1 MPIDNLVF
9 LSADEVAQIAA
20 RWGTPL
26 YVYDEAT
33 ILRQAALALAF
44 QAPFGLTVRFA
55 MKANPNPA
63 ILEVLDEAGVRFD
76 ASSGYEAE
84 VALRAAISPDKLMIT
99 TQEMPKKLAA
109 LGKLGVKFNASSLH
123 QLEEFGKLFPSSCV
137 GVRINPG
144 IGSGHS
150 HKTTTAGPNAS
161 FGIWHEYIPEM
172 LDIARRWDLT
182 IYRIHTHVGSGADPT
197 VWLRASELSLRQIS
211 HLPDVTHLDLGGGFK
226 VRRMSYEE
234 PTDLQAVSK
243 VVAEEVRKFHE
254 QSGRQ
259 LHLEIEPG
267 TFLVANAG
275 SLLTTIQDMSDTGP
289 DGYRFLKLDCGM
301 DGILRPSLYGAQH
314 PMVVVNDS
322 ARSEEYVVVGH
333 CCEAG
338 DLLTPSPNDPENLEP
353 RLLGEAAI
361 GDRLVIE
368 GVGAYCAH
376 MSAHG
381 YNSFPVPREIM
392 RREEGGFVQ
401 V

>member
-150 HKTTTAGPNAS
+150 HKTTTAGP
-161 FGIWHEYIPEM
+161 
-172 LDIARRWDLT
+172 T
-182 IYRIHTHVGSGADPT
+182 
-197 VWLRASELSLRQIS
+197 
-211 HLPDVTHLDLGGGFK
+211 
-226 VRRMSYEE
+226 
-234 PTDLQAVSK
+234 AVS
-243 VVAEEVRKFHE
+243 AF
-254 QSGRQ
+254 
-259 LHLEIEPG
+259 G
-267 TFLVANAG
+267 TSTSQRCWTL
-275 SLLTTIQDMSDTGP
+275 P
-289 DGYRFLKLDCGM
+289 K
-301 DGILRPSLYGAQH
+301 DGI
-314 PMVVVNDS
+314 
-322 ARSEEYVVVGH
+322 
-333 CCEAG
+333 
-338 DLLTPSPNDPENLEP
+338 
-353 RLLGEAAI
+353 
-361 GDRLVIE
+361 
-368 GVGAYCAH
+368 
-376 MSAHG
+376 
-381 YNSFPVPREIM
+381 
-392 RREEGGFVQ
+392 
-401 V
+401 

>member
-1 MPIDNLVF
+1 MPLEQLNF
-9 LSADEVAQIAA
+9 LSAKETARIAA

-44 QAPFGLTVRFA
+44 RAPFGLTVRFA
-55 MKANPNPA
+55 MKANPNP
-63 ILEVLDEAGVRFD
+63 EVLKALDRAGVRFD
-76 ASSGYEAE
+76 ASSGCEAE
-84 VALRAAISPDKLMIT
+84 VALRASIRPDKVMIT
-99 TQEMPKKLAA
+99 TQEMPKTLAK

-123 QLEEFGKLFPSSCV
+123 QLEEFGKLFPSGCV

-150 HKTTTAGPNAS
+150 NKTTTAGLAAS

-172 LDIARRWDLT
+172 LNIAKKWDLT
-182 IYRIHTHVGSGADPT
+182 IYRIHTHVGSGADPAI
-197 VWLRASELSLRQIS
+197 WLRAAELSLNQIA

-226 VRRMSYEE
+226 VKRMSYEAVS
-234 PTDLQAVSK
+234 DLQAVSQ
-243 VVAEEVRKFHE
+243 VIAEEVRRFSE

-275 SLLTTIQDMSDTGP
+275 SLLTTIQDMSDTGE

-314 PMVVVNDS
+314 PMVVINNS
-322 ARSEEYVVVGH
+322 SRSREYVVVGH
-333 CCEAG
+333 CCESG
-338 DLLTPSPNDPENLEP
+338 DLLTPSPNDPEKLEP
-353 RLLGEAAI
+353 RLLREAAI
-361 GDRLVIE
+361 GDPLVIE

-381 YNSFPVPREIM
+381 YNSFPVPLEIM
-392 RREEGGFVQ
+392 RRQDGDLIQ